1 MSQDLRTAFLCTLA
15 VVMDLV
21 GPVALVSD
29 VPPVLAEPLLVEVE
43 SATGQRVQ
51 MVWGEGLRS
60 EQKRSSLG
68 GACRIHDMRNRRS
81 VK

>member
-29 VPPVLAEPLLVEVE
+29 VRPVLAEPLLVEIE

-51 MVWGEGLRS
+51 LGWGEAMRS
-60 EQKRSSLG
+60 E
-68 GACRIHDMRNRRS
+68 
-81 VK
+81 

>member
-29 VPPVLAEPLLVEVE
+29 VPPRA
-43 SATGQRVQ
+43 G
-51 MVWGEGLRS
+51 
-60 EQKRSSLG
+60 
-68 GACRIHDMRNRRS
+68 
-81 VK
+81 